1 MSLLAA
7 VTTAMASWMLSVQ
20 GAPAA
25 AGAGA
30 SAEPV
35 AGPSALPEWPRDDV
49 FYLLFVRSF
58 ADSSEGPL
66 AGDGVGD
73 LRGLIERLD
82 YLNDGDPET
91 TTDLGVTGLWMM
103 PIAQSPSYH
112 GYDTVDYR
120 AIDDEYGT
128 MEDFRELVRECQA
141 RGIKVVVDLVLN
153 HTADEHPWFV
163 ESTDP
168 ESDRHDWYVWS
179 REKPAWLGPWGQ
191 PVWHDHKKF
200 QSGKYYYGCFWDGMP
215 DLNVANAEVKE
226 ELFDIAE
233 FWLGLGVDGF
243 RLDAVRHL
251 IEEGE
256 VQSSSPATLAWLAAF
271 REHCHAVDS
280 GAWVLGEVW
289 TDRTDIGKY
298 LGGEAPA
305 LDSAFDFP
313 LAGAIVEGVIAGDAG
328 RIDAELRASWE
339 AHGGVMATFLTNHDM
354 DRVMSRF
361 GGDVGQAKAAAAV
374 LLTAPGT
381 PFIYYGEEIGMTGA
395 GPHEDIRRPM
405 QWTPDRRTAG
415 FSEAQPWQPVQA
427 NTNVVHL
434 QGQRQSPR
442 SLWSH
447 YRDLIRVRTGSAAL
461 RRGSYTPVET
471 GDGRVLGFV
480 REHEGERVLVLVNV
494 SGEAVRDGGLDAA
507 GLGLAPGARPAEL
520 LHGLAGRPVQAE
532 RAWWPILPMAPHTAY
547 VLQLE

>member
-1 MSLLAA
+1 MSISLF
-7 VTTAMASWMLSVQ
+7 
-20 GAPAA
+20 AA
-25 AGAGA
+25 AAFASCVMTAQTEPPREGAG
-30 SAEPV
+30 
-35 AGPSALPEWPRDDV
+35 PEWPRDEV
-49 FYLLFVRSF
+49 FYLAFVRSF

-141 RGIKVVVDLVLN
+141 RGIRIVVDLVLN

-163 ESTDP
+163 EAADP
-168 ESDRHDWYVWS
+168 ESDKHDWYVWS
-179 REKPAWLGPWGQ
+179 REKPEWLGPWDQ
-191 PVWHDHKKF
+191 PVWHDHKRL
-200 QSGKYYYGCFWDGMP
+200 QTGKYYYGCFWDGMP

-256 VQSSSPATLAWLAAF
+256 VQSSSPATLAWLAEF
-271 REHCHAVDS
+271 REHCHEVHPE
-280 GAWVLGEVW
+280 AWVLGEVW
-289 TDRTDIGKY
+289 TDRADIGKY

-339 AHGGVMATFLTNHDM
+339 AHGNVMATFLTNHDM
-354 DRVMSRF
+354 DRAMSRF
-361 GGDVGQAKAAAAV
+361 GGDLGRAKAAAAV

-381 PFIYYGEEIGMTGA
+381 PFIYYGEEIGMTGS

-415 FSEAQPWQPVQA
+415 FSQAQPWQPVQS

-434 QGQRQSPR
+434 QAQRDNPR

-447 YRDLIRVRTGSAAL
+447 YRDLIRVRSGSAAL
-461 RRGSYTPVET
+461 RRGSYAPVET
-471 GDGRVLGFV
+471 GDARVLGFV
-480 REHEGERVLVLVNV
+480 REHGGERVLVLVNV

-532 RAWWPILPMAPHTAY
+532 RAWWPILPMAGHTAY
-547 VLQLE
+547 VLRLE